1 MIFYIKIN
9 IFVSQMK
16 SNLRKNVENLIKMI

>member
-16 SNLRKNVENLIKMI
+16 FNLRKNVENLIKMI